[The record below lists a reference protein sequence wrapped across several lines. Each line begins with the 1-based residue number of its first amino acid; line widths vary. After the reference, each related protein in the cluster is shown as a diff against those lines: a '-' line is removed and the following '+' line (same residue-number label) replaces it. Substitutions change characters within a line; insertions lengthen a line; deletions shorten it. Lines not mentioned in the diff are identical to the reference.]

1 MFSKIKISYFA
12 NSSLNLAETKL
23 YERSLIFAFQKMA
36 LVSYSNLDKGVSV
49 AQDKF
54 LHVSVR
60 FVQRYSYEDFTHSA
74 IEQNSNNRGE
84 ASVTLKGKHNKN
96 L

>member
-1 MFSKIKISYFA
+1 MFSKIKISNFA
-12 NSSLNLAETKL
+12 NSSLNLAESKL
-23 YERSLIFAFQKMA
+23 YERGLIFAFHKMP

-60 FVQRYSYEDFTHSA
+60 FVQRYS
-74 IEQNSNNRGE
+74 
-84 ASVTLKGKHNKN
+84 
-96 L
+96 